1 MEQFFCLLKVSC
13 KLSLSVLDARI
24 RIMGDIW
31 RVDVAGWKRNLSG
44 EYYSKKIPM
53 LEQKLA
59 KLRQFLSFH
68 SPVTP
73 FEFVKAPQS
82 THLISVTP
90 MSCDRCF
97 APPLLRVWDS
107 ILMIIILFSK
117 GLDKLTKTLSF
128 WNSYSNGPSI
138 KLTALLYSTIYAI
151 YGPWWFAQWNVQQMG
166 RRRV

>member
-1 MEQFFCLLKVSC
+1 M
-13 KLSLSVLDARI
+13 
-24 RIMGDIW
+24 IMGDIW

-44 EYYSKKIPM
+44 EYYSKKVPM

-73 FEFVKAPQS
+73 FEFVKAPQVC
-82 THLISVTP
+82 ISYP
-90 MSCDRCF
+90 SPLMSCDRCF

-107 ILMIIILFSK
+107 VLMIIILFSK

-128 WNSYSNGPSI
+128 WNSYPNGPSI